1 VRRSWFIWAIV
12 VGVASIVL
20 AAAIMRLTD
29 DDDDGSPSAA
39 AWANSVCTSL
49 ATWKSSI
56 ESLADVS
63 SDSLN
68 ADTLQQKID
77 DAEAATSTL
86 VTELKDLGPP
96 DLDSGDELKSQLS
109 SSADTIQSS
118 VDTLKE
124 GAQQAADAGSP
135 QEFLQAL
142 AALAPQ
148 FQALLNTSSETIGQ
162 LQDADVADDSKAEL
176 QAAFADAESCRQLQ
190 GDG

>member
-1 VRRSWFIWAIV
+1 VRRNWFIWAIV
-12 VGVASIVL
+12 IGVASIAV
-20 AAAIMRLTD
+20 AALIMRLTAD
-29 DDDDGSPSAA
+29 DDGGSPSAE
-39 AWANSVCTSL
+39 AWAGSVCTSL
-49 ATWKSSI
+49 ATWQSSI

-63 SDSLN
+63 AGSLN

-96 DLDSGDELKSQLS
+96 DLEAGDELKSQLS

-118 VDTLKE
+118 VDTLKD
-124 GAQQAADAGSP
+124 GAKQAADAGSP
-135 QEFLQAL
+135 QEFLTAL

-148 FQALLNTSSETIGQ
+148 FQTLLDTISETLGQ
-162 LQDADVADDSKAEL
+162 LQDSGVAGDSRAEL
-176 QAAFADAESCRQLQ
+176 QAAFADAESCQQLQ

>member
-1 VRRSWFIWAIV
+1 MRRSWFIWAIV

-20 AAAIMRLTD
+20 AAVIMRLT

-39 AWANSVCTSL
+39 AWAESVCTSL

-63 SDSLN
+63 SGSLN
-68 ADTLQQKID
+68 AETLQVKID
-77 DAEAATSTL
+77 DAETATSTL
-86 VTELKDLGPP
+86 VAELKDLGAP
-96 DLDSGDELKSQLS
+96 DLESGDELQAQLS
-109 SSADTIQSS
+109 GSADAIESS
-118 VDTLKE
+118 VDALKE
-124 GAQQAADAGSP
+124 GAQQAADADSP
-135 QEFLQAL
+135 QEFLQEL

-162 LQDADVADDSKAEL
+162 LQDADVADNSKAEL